1 MKKKFFLSTL
11 IVLTSIV
18 FAQVRSSVDPHL
30 NEVTALLYDKVSDNG
45 SYFSVSKDGFISY
58 WTSESEGSRF
68 QITDKQIMLAAI
80 NPVKQEIAVYETDGS
95 LIHTISVWD
104 WKTLSKKYSLDFED
118 SILSLT
124 YSKKGTYVIA
134 GTVTENGT
142 IFINASSGKIEKPVS
157 EKMNMMAYIETSQT
171 EKNIMSYS
179 LTGNITYYNMSSGK
193 LVKKIA
199 SELGLEKIVS
209 FSKNRYFAGIK
220 NNSIIILDAMTGKN
234 VYTINAVK
242 PLLFNYQDNLY
253 YIDVLSSKSI
263 AVFCFTDTNG
273 ELKNPVIYKNLTG
286 KFNEKVSS
294 FLITNQKILIGTN
307 KGNIYSAEN
316 VTGITEEIA
325 LVTKGT
331 TQRILDAAFINEDLF
346 ILTDKCLYKT
356 AEDKTSVIELI
367 KNTNYTNLTAHE
379 NSIILW
385 SQGNNVQV
393 SQFNP
398 ETNATKKLF
407 VSKGQIL
414 TVKSCAGNLID
425 IESSSTVNRFNF
437 ANNSLVELYYG
448 SGIQDAVMSGT
459 EELYIAKSVV
469 NEIDSPLIYVNTRT
483 HETVPLKT
491 EATYIYGLSDN
502 KTEDEKDDKKNL
514 YLLGV
519 QQKNKNNTSVILS
532 FNIET
537 KKTEIIKQFAKTDMN
552 SFLSVINATAYTN
565 TKDAGLSSVT
575 VKGKKSVEYKRSCA
589 LPKRITANA
598 QHLVS
603 INKDGSLSW
612 YKPTSSDLE
621 NDWYITQDGNLVIY

>member
-1 MKKKFFLSTL
+1 
-11 IVLTSIV
+11 
-18 FAQVRSSVDPHL
+18 
-30 NEVTALLYDKVSDNG
+30 
-45 SYFSVSKDGFISY
+45 
-58 WTSESEGSRF
+58 
-68 QITDKQIMLAAI
+68 MLAAI

-263 AVFCFTDTNG
+263 AVFSFTETNG

-565 TKDAGLSSVT
+565 TKDSGLSSVT